1 MIAAIGILP
10 SAAALTV
17 VSLFGAGPEGFA
29 LWRSGELIEREE
41 ALSQKVGED
50 HSARETLGAY
60 DGHRLRMLYRDR
72 DGYPEQ
78 HDNEVDV
85 VIVRSG
91 EGTLVVGGRMIDLEP
106 GSGAGEYIGTGIEG
120 GERYSLAA
128 GDLVH
133 IPPKTPH
140 RFLVRE
146 GSHITYVIV
155 KLPAR

>member
-1 MIAAIGILP
+1 MALLSLLP
-10 SAAALTV
+10 SAALIIGSVLA
-17 VSLFGAGPEGFA
+17 ADPEGFA
-29 LWRSGELIEREE
+29 LWRSSELEKREE
-41 ALSQKVGED
+41 ALSRNVGED

-91 EGTLVVGGRMIDLEP
+91 GGTLVVGGRMIDRKD
-106 GSGAGEYIGTGIEG
+106 GNGAGEHVGTGIEG
-120 GERYSLAA
+120 GQRYPLGA

-133 IPPKTPH
+133 IPAGIPH
-140 RFLVRE
+140 RFLVTE
-146 GSHITYVIV
+146 GGHITYVIV